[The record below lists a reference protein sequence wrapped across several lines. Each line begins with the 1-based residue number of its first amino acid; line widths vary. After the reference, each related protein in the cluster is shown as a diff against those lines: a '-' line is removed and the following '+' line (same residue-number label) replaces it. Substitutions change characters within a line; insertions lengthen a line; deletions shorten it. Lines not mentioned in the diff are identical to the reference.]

1 MLHFNHIHH
10 TIFFFGGNNHRYV
23 LTSHMPFPL
32 VLQIKNIKGNPSLHH
47 KEEEEEEEK
56 PMTKA

>member
-1 MLHFNHIHH
+1 
-10 TIFFFGGNNHRYV
+10 
-23 LTSHMPFPL
+23 MPFPL

-47 KEEEEEEEK
+47 KEEEEEK